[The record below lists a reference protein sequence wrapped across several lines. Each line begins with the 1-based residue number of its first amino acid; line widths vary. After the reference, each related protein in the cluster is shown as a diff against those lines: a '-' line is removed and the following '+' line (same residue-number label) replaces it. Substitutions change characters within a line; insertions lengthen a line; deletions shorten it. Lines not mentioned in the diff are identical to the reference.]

1 MRSSGGMVARQAV
14 QTSRSAGSRSLFGT
28 SFGRSSLTKPGRDWR
43 GSPDV
48 AVWIRRRRHGLGSG
62 SLFVRRRLRA
72 PSSAIPTARWLSS
85 ACGLC
90 PTRRLEW
97 AASLRRYRERCLFM
111 VAPDFVGDAQ
121 ATLELSLPYLP
132 TIRQLGYKAAF
143 VSQNGACSALVP
155 WDLIDCLFVGGDDAW
170 KFSDASC
177 ALISEAKARGKWTHC
192 GRVNTLRRLQ
202 ACAAHCFDSADGTYL
217 KYGPD
222 VNWPK
227 LCGFLDQVNTGQ
239 MGMAAW
245 W

>member
-1 MRSSGGMVARQAV
+1 MTYLSGAITQTLLADGRADVGLMIQPGMGMF
-14 QTSRSAGSRSLFGT
+14 TG
-28 SFGRSSLTKPGRDWR
+28 
-43 GSPDV
+43 
-48 AVWIRRRRHGLGSG
+48 G
-62 SLFVRRRLRA
+62 SLPLQFRA
-72 PSSAIPTARWLSS
+72 WAADNGRFAKPDEWVAGDW
-85 ACGLC
+85 
-90 PTRRLEW
+90 LEW
-97 AASLRRYRERCLFM
+97 ATGLRRYRERCLFM
-111 VAPDFVGDAQ
+111 VAPDFVGDAA

-155 WDLIDCLFVGGDDAW
+155 WELIDCLFVGGDDAW

-177 ALISEAKARGKWTHC
+177 ALVSEAKARGKWTHC

-239 MGMAAW
+239 IGMAA
-245 W
+245 